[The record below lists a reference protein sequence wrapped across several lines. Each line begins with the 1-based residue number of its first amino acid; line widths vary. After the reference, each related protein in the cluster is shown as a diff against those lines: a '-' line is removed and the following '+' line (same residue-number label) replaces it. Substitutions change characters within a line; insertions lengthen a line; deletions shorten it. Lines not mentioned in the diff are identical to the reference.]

1 MSSHNFEADT
11 GKILDI
17 VIHSLYSN
25 KEIFLRELVSNA
37 SDAIDKLRYLSV
49 SDKKLSDLTDA
60 FAVTITADKRAKTL
74 TISDNGIGMDE
85 DEVIASLGTIAR
97 SGTKSF
103 LEALGSQ
110 KDKKAKSKD
119 SDNASDVSLIGQF
132 GVGFYSA
139 FMVADKVEVLTR
151 KAGTNKAYLWS
162 SDGRTGYDI
171 EAAEKAE
178 HGTMITLH
186 MKKDATEF
194 LEQVRV
200 GHVIK
205 TYADHISYP
214 VNFLDGD
221 DSTQLNS
228 GSALW
233 TRPKSDITDED
244 YESFFADMGAGYGKP
259 LVTLHNVSEGTVS
272 FTNLLCIPQ
281 MRPYDLFDPAR
292 KPKVKLYINR
302 VYITDDCDA
311 LIPAWLRF
319 VRGIVDTADID
330 LNVSRELLQHNKT
343 LDRIGKAVVRR
354 ILSELKKMHD
364 KKPEDYDA
372 LWSQFGVVLNEG
384 MYKDAD
390 KHEKLLAISLF
401 HSSER
406 DGLTGLS
413 DYVSRM
419 KEGQDKIYYLSA
431 DTITSAEMSPHLE
444 GFKARGIEVLYF
456 TDPVDEFWLPLV
468 PEFESKS
475 FASITKGGVDIDKFE
490 ASDDAKTDDEAP
502 DVDKLIAAMKEA
514 LGSSVAD
521 IRISKTLTDSPACLV
536 ADEGGMDIQMQ
547 RLMKAHDPNFQD
559 QPRILEV
566 NPKHAL
572 VQGLNKLVTTGTDGE
587 LVNDAAFMM
596 FEQSLIL
603 EGKPPQDVAAF
614 SQRMTRL
621 MTRGLKL

>member
-1 MSSHNFEADT
+1 MSLHQFEADT

-25 KEIFLRELVSNA
+25 KEIFLRELVSNS
-37 SDAIDKLRYLSV
+37 SDAIDKLRYLSAT
-49 SDKKLSDLTDA
+49 DKKLSDLA
-60 FAVTITADKRAKTL
+60 ENFAITISVDKKAKQL
-74 TISDNGIGMDE
+74 VISDNGIGMSEE
-85 DEVIASLGTIAR
+85 DLTQSLGTIAR

-103 LEALGSQ
+103 LEAMSA
-110 KDKKAKSKD
+110 AKSDEK
-119 SDNASDVSLIGQF
+119 NKDVSLIGQF

-139 FMVADKVEVLTR
+139 FMVADKVELLTK
-151 KAGTNKAYLWS
+151 KAGTNDAFLWS
-162 SDGRTGYDI
+162 SDGKTGYEI
-171 EAAEKAE
+171 EASEKAE
-178 HGTMITLH
+178 HGTVITLH
-186 MKKDATEF
+186 LKKDAKDY
-194 LEQVRV
+194 LDQMRL

-221 DSTQLNS
+221 EVSQLNS

-233 TRPKSDITDED
+233 TRSKSDISRDE
-244 YESFFADMGAGYGKP
+244 YNAFFSDMGAGFGEP
-259 LVTLHNVSEGTVS
+259 LLTLHNVSEGAVN

-302 VYITDDCDA
+302 VFITEDCDA
-311 LIPAWLRF
+311 FIPAWLRF
-319 VRGIVDTADID
+319 VRGVIDTSDID

-343 LDRIGKAVVRR
+343 LDRIGKAIVRR

-372 LWSQFGVVLNEG
+372 LWSQFGIVLKEG
-384 MYKDAD
+384 MYEDSD
-390 KHEKLLAISLF
+390 NREKLLAISRF
-401 HSSER
+401 ASSTQEAM
-406 DGLTGLS
+406 TGLAG
-413 DYVSRM
+413 YVERM
-419 KEGQDKIYYLSA
+419 KDGQDAIYYLS
-431 DTITSAEMSPHLE
+431 SESRSQAELSPHLE
-444 GFKARGIEVLYF
+444 GFKARGLEVLYF
-456 TDPVDEFWLPLV
+456 TDPVDEFWLPLIG
-468 PEFESKS
+468 EFEGKS
-475 FASITKGGVDIDKFE
+475 FVSITKGQVDIDQF
-490 ASDDAKTDDEAP
+490 AKETDSEEPTDTP
-502 DVDKLIAAMKEA
+502 DVEALLSSMKET
-514 LGSSVAD
+514 LGAAVAD

-536 ADEGGMDIQMQ
+536 ADEGGMDLQMQ

-566 NPKHAL
+566 NPNHDL
-572 VQGLNKLVTTGTDGE
+572 VKSLNKLVQDGAE
-587 LVNDAAFMM
+587 PEVVSDASFMM

>member
-1 MSSHNFEADT
+1 MSLHQFEADT

-25 KEIFLRELVSNA
+25 KEIFLRELVSNS
-37 SDAIDKLRYLSV
+37 SDAIDKLRYLSAT
-49 SDKKLSDLTDA
+49 DKKLSDLADN
-60 FAVTITADKRAKTL
+60 FAITISVNKKAKQL
-74 TISDNGIGMDE
+74 VISDNGIGMSEE
-85 DEVIASLGTIAR
+85 DLTQSLGTIAR

-103 LEALGSQ
+103 LEAMSA
-110 KDKKAKSKD
+110 AKSDEK
-119 SDNASDVSLIGQF
+119 NKDVSLIGQF

-139 FMVADKVEVLTR
+139 FMVADKVELLTK
-151 KAGTNKAYLWS
+151 KAGTNDAFLWS
-162 SDGRTGYDI
+162 SDGKTGYEI
-171 EAAEKAE
+171 EASEKAE
-178 HGTMITLH
+178 HGTVITLH
-186 MKKDATEF
+186 LKKDAKDY
-194 LEQVRV
+194 LDQMRL

-221 DSTQLNS
+221 EVSQLNS

-233 TRPKSDITDED
+233 TRSKSDISQDE
-244 YESFFADMGAGYGKP
+244 YNAFFSDMGAGFGEP
-259 LVTLHNVSEGTVS
+259 LLTLHNVSEGAVN

-302 VYITDDCDA
+302 VFITEDCDA
-311 LIPAWLRF
+311 FIPAWLRF
-319 VRGIVDTADID
+319 VRGVIDTSDID

-343 LDRIGKAVVRR
+343 LDRIGKAIVRR

-372 LWSQFGVVLNEG
+372 LWSQFGIVLKEG
-384 MYKDAD
+384 MYEDSD
-390 KHEKLLAISLF
+390 NREKLLAISRF
-401 HSSER
+401 ASSTQE
-406 DGLTGLS
+406 GMTGLAG
-413 DYVSRM
+413 YVERM
-419 KEGQDKIYYLSA
+419 KDGQDAIYYLS
-431 DTITSAEMSPHLE
+431 SESRSQAELSPHLE
-444 GFKARGIEVLYF
+444 GFKARGLEVLYF
-456 TDPVDEFWLPLV
+456 TDPVDEFWLPLIG
-468 PEFESKS
+468 EFEGKS
-475 FASITKGGVDIDKFE
+475 FVSITKGQVDIDQF
-490 ASDDAKTDDEAP
+490 AKETDSEEPTDTP
-502 DVDKLIAAMKEA
+502 DVEALLSSMKET
-514 LGSSVAD
+514 LGAAVAD

-536 ADEGGMDIQMQ
+536 ADEGGMDLQMQ

-566 NPKHAL
+566 NPNHDL
-572 VQGLNKLVTTGTDGE
+572 VKSLNKLVQDGAE
-587 LVNDAAFMM
+587 PEVVSDASFMM

>member
-1 MSSHNFEADT
+1 MSAYNFEADT

-25 KEIFLRELVSNA
+25 KEIFLRELISNS

-49 SDKKLSDLTDA
+49 SDKKLSDLSA
-60 FAVTITADKRAKTL
+60 EFSISITADKKAKTL
-74 TISDNGIGMDE
+74 IITDNGVGMDE
-85 DEVIASLGTIAR
+85 GELTQSLGTIAR

-103 LEALGSQ
+103 LEALG
-110 KDKKAKSKD
+110 DKKAGDKKEGEGQ
-119 SDNASDVSLIGQF
+119 DVSLIGQF

-151 KAGTNKAYLWS
+151 KAGTNDAYLWS
-162 SDGRTGYDI
+162 SDGRSGYSI
-171 EAAEKAE
+171 EPSEKAE
-178 HGTMITLH
+178 HGTIITLH
-186 MKKDATEF
+186 LKKDAKEF
-194 LEQVRV
+194 LEQVRI

-214 VNFLDGD
+214 VNFIDGEEV
-221 DSTQLNS
+221 SQLNS

-233 TRPKSDITDED
+233 TRPKSEISQED
-244 YESFFADMGAGYGKP
+244 YDAFFSDMGAGYGTP
-259 LVTLHNVSEGTVS
+259 LLTLHNVSEGTVS

-311 LIPAWLRF
+311 FIPAWLRF

-354 ILSELKKMHD
+354 ILTELKKMHD
-364 KKPEDYDA
+364 KKPEEYDSF
-372 LWSQFGVVLNEG
+372 WEQFGVVLKEG
-384 MYKDAD
+384 MYEDTD
-390 KHEKLLAISLF
+390 NREKILPISRF
-401 HSSER
+401 HSSTSE
-406 DGLTGLS
+406 GLTGLA

-419 KEGQDKIYYLSA
+419 KDGQDVIYYLSA
-431 DTITSAEMSPHLE
+431 DTITQAEMSPHLE
-444 GFKARGIEVLYF
+444 GFKARGIEVLYL

-468 PEFESKS
+468 PEFEGKT

-490 ASDDAKTDDEAP
+490 AEDDAKQDDEAP
-502 DVDKLIAAMKEA
+502 DVEALVAAMKGA
-514 LGSSVAD
+514 LGGSVAD

-566 NPKHAL
+566 NPRHEL
-572 VQGLNKLVTTGTDGE
+572 VQSLNQLVAKGTDGD
-587 LVNDAAFMM
+587 VVTDASFMM

-603 EGKPPQDVAAF
+603 EGKPPKDVAAF

-621 MTRGLKL
+621 MTRGLKI

>member
-60 FAVTITADKRAKTL
+60 FAVTIAADKKAKTL
-74 TISDNGIGMDE
+74 TISDNGIGMDK

-110 KDKKAKSKD
+110 KDKKAKGKD
-119 SDNASDVSLIGQF
+119 SDNAADVSLIGQF

-151 KAGTNKAYLWS
+151 KAGSNNATLWS

-178 HGTMITLH
+178 HGTIITLH
-186 MKKDATEF
+186 MKKDAAEF
-194 LEQVRV
+194 LEQVRI

-214 VNFLDGD
+214 VNFRDGD

-372 LWSQFGVVLNEG
+372 LWSQFGVVLKEG
-384 MYKDAD
+384 MYEDAD
-390 KHEKLLAISLF
+390 NREKLLAISRF
-401 HSSER
+401 HSSEM

-419 KEGQDKIYYLSA
+419 KEGQDEIYYLSA

-468 PEFESKS
+468 PEFEGKS

-490 ASDDAKTDDEAP
+490 ASDDANTDDEAP
-502 DVDKLIAAMKEA
+502 DVDGLIAAMKEA

-572 VQGLNKLVTTGTDGE
+572 VQGLNKLVTTGTDGA

>member
-25 KEIFLRELVSNA
+25 KEIFVRELVSNA

-60 FAVTITADKRAKTL
+60 FAVTISADKRAKTL
-74 TISDNGIGMDE
+74 TISDNGIGMDK

-110 KDKKAKSKD
+110 KDKKAKEKD
-119 SDNASDVSLIGQF
+119 SDNAADVSLIGQF

-151 KAGTNKAYLWS
+151 KAGTNDATLWS

-178 HGTMITLH
+178 HGTIITLH
-186 MKKDATEF
+186 MKKDAAEF
-194 LEQVRV
+194 LEQVRI

-372 LWSQFGVVLNEG
+372 LWSQFGVVLKEG
-384 MYKDAD
+384 MYEDAD
-390 KHEKLLAISLF
+390 NREKLLAISRF
-401 HSSER
+401 HSSEM

-419 KEGQDKIYYLSA
+419 KEGQDEIYYLSA

-444 GFKARGIEVLYF
+444 GFKARGIEVLYL

-468 PEFESKS
+468 PEFEGKS

-490 ASDDAKTDDEAP
+490 ASDDAKTDDETP

-566 NPKHAL
+566 NPKHDL
-572 VQGLNKLVTTGTDGE
+572 VQGLNKLVATGTDGA

>member
-1 MSSHNFEADT
+1 MSLHQFEADT

-25 KEIFLRELVSNA
+25 KEIFLRELVSNS
-37 SDAIDKLRYLSV
+37 SDAIDKLRYLSAT
-49 SDKKLSDLTDA
+49 DKKLSDLA
-60 FAVTITADKRAKTL
+60 ENFAITISVDKKAKQL
-74 TISDNGIGMDE
+74 VISDNGIGMSEE
-85 DEVIASLGTIAR
+85 DLTQSLGTIAR

-103 LEALGSQ
+103 LEAMSA
-110 KDKKAKSKD
+110 AKSDEK
-119 SDNASDVSLIGQF
+119 NKDVSLIGQF

-139 FMVADKVEVLTR
+139 FMVADKVELLTK
-151 KAGTNKAYLWS
+151 KAGTNDAFLWS
-162 SDGRTGYDI
+162 SDGKTGYEI
-171 EAAEKAE
+171 EASEKAE
-178 HGTMITLH
+178 HGTVITLH
-186 MKKDATEF
+186 LKKDAKDY
-194 LEQVRV
+194 LDQMRL

-221 DSTQLNS
+221 EVSQLNS

-233 TRPKSDITDED
+233 TRSKSDISQDE
-244 YESFFADMGAGYGKP
+244 YNAFFSDMGAGFGEP
-259 LVTLHNVSEGTVS
+259 LLTLHNVSEGAVN

-302 VYITDDCDA
+302 VFITEDCDA
-311 LIPAWLRF
+311 FIPAWLRF
-319 VRGIVDTADID
+319 VRGVIDTSDID

-343 LDRIGKAVVRR
+343 LDRIGKAIVRR

-372 LWSQFGVVLNEG
+372 LWSQFGIVLKEG
-384 MYKDAD
+384 MYEDSD
-390 KHEKLLAISLF
+390 NREKLLAISRF
-401 HSSER
+401 ASSTQE
-406 DGLTGLS
+406 GMTGLAG
-413 DYVSRM
+413 DVERM
-419 KEGQDKIYYLSA
+419 KDGQDAIYYLS
-431 DTITSAEMSPHLE
+431 SESRSQAELSPHLE
-444 GFKARGIEVLYF
+444 GFKARGLEVLYF
-456 TDPVDEFWLPLV
+456 TDPVDEFWLPLIG
-468 PEFESKS
+468 EFEGKS
-475 FASITKGGVDIDKFE
+475 FVSITKGQVDIDQF
-490 ASDDAKTDDEAP
+490 AKETDSEEPTDTP
-502 DVDKLIAAMKEA
+502 DVEALLTSMKET
-514 LGSSVAD
+514 LGAAVAD

-536 ADEGGMDIQMQ
+536 ADEGGMDLQMQ

-566 NPKHAL
+566 NPNHDL
-572 VQGLNKLVTTGTDGE
+572 VKSLNKLVQDGAE
-587 LVNDAAFMM
+587 PEVVSDASFMM

>member
-60 FAVTITADKRAKTL
+60 FAVTIAADKRAKTL
-74 TISDNGIGMDE
+74 TISDNGIGMDK

-110 KDKKAKSKD
+110 KDKKTTGKD
-119 SDNASDVSLIGQF
+119 SDNAADVSLIGQF

-151 KAGTNKAYLWS
+151 KAGTNDATLWS

-178 HGTMITLH
+178 HGTIITLY
-186 MKKDATEF
+186 MKKDAAEF

-364 KKPEDYDA
+364 KKPEEYDA
-372 LWSQFGVVLNEG
+372 LWSQFGVVLKEG
-384 MYKDAD
+384 MYEDAD
-390 KHEKLLAISLF
+390 NREKLLAISRF
-401 HSSER
+401 HSSEM

-419 KEGQDKIYYLSA
+419 KEGQDEIYYLSA

-468 PEFESKS
+468 PEFEGKS

-490 ASDDAKTDDEAP
+490 ASDDAKTDDETP

-572 VQGLNKLVTTGTDGE
+572 VQGLNKLVSTGTDGA

>member
-1 MSSHNFEADT
+1 MASHNFEADT

-60 FAVTITADKRAKTL
+60 FAVTITADKDAKTL
-74 TISDNGIGMDE
+74 TIADNGIGMDE
-85 DEVIASLGTIAR
+85 AEVIASLGTIAR

-103 LEALGSQ
+103 LDALGAA
-110 KDKKAKSKD
+110 KDGKAEDK
-119 SDNASDVSLIGQF
+119 AAADVSLIGQF

-139 FMVADKVEVLTR
+139 FMVADKVDVLTR
-151 KAGTNKAYLWS
+151 KAGTKDAYLWS
-162 SDGRTGYDI
+162 SDGRAGYEI
-171 EAAEKAE
+171 EASEKAE
-178 HGTMITLH
+178 HGTIITLH
-186 MKKDATEF
+186 MKKDAVEF
-194 LEQVRV
+194 LEQMRI

-214 VNFLDGD
+214 VMFLAGEER
-221 DSTQLNS
+221 TQLNS

-233 TRPKSDITDED
+233 TRPKSEITDED

-372 LWSQFGVVLNEG
+372 LWSQFGMVLKEG
-384 MYKDAD
+384 MYEDAD
-390 KHEKLLAISLF
+390 NREKLLAISRF
-401 HSSER
+401 HSSAEG
-406 DGLTGLS
+406 GLTGLS
-413 DYVSRM
+413 DYVARM
-419 KEGQDKIYYLSA
+419 KEGQDEIYYLSA

-468 PEFESKS
+468 PEFEGKS

-490 ASDDAKTDDEAP
+490 AADEAKTDDNAP
-502 DVDKLIAAMKEA
+502 DVDALIAAMKEA
-514 LGSSVAD
+514 LGEAVAD

-572 VQGLNKLVTTGTDGE
+572 VQGLNKLVAAGTDGD
-587 LVNDAAFMM
+587 LVTDAAHMM

-614 SQRMTRL
+614 SQRMTRV

>member
-1 MSSHNFEADT
+1 MASHNFEADT

-60 FAVTITADKRAKTL
+60 FAVTITADKNAKTL
-74 TISDNGIGMDE
+74 TIADNGIGMDE
-85 DEVIASLGTIAR
+85 AEVIASLGTIAR

-103 LEALGSQ
+103 LDALGAA
-110 KDKKAKSKD
+110 KDGNAEDKA
-119 SDNASDVSLIGQF
+119 AADVSLIGQF

-139 FMVADKVEVLTR
+139 FMVADKVDVLTR
-151 KAGTNKAYLWS
+151 KAGTKDAYLWS
-162 SDGRTGYDI
+162 SDGRTGYEI
-171 EAAEKAE
+171 EASEKAE
-178 HGTMITLH
+178 HGTIITLH
-186 MKKDATEF
+186 MKKDAVEF
-194 LEQVRV
+194 LEQMRI

-214 VNFLDGD
+214 VMFLAGEER
-221 DSTQLNS
+221 TQLNS

-233 TRPKSDITDED
+233 TRPKSEITDED

-372 LWSQFGVVLNEG
+372 LWSQFGVVLKEG
-384 MYKDAD
+384 MYEDAD
-390 KHEKLLAISLF
+390 NREKLLEISRF
-401 HSSER
+401 HSSAEG
-406 DGLTGLS
+406 GLTGLA
-413 DYVSRM
+413 DYVARM
-419 KEGQDKIYYLSA
+419 KEGQDEIYYLSA

-468 PEFESKS
+468 PEFEGKS

-490 ASDDAKTDDEAP
+490 AADEAKTDDNAP
-502 DVDKLIAAMKEA
+502 DVDALIAAMKEA
-514 LGSSVAD
+514 LGEAVAD

-566 NPKHAL
+566 NAKHAL
-572 VQGLNKLVTTGTDGE
+572 VQGLNKLVAAGTDGD
-587 LVNDAAFMM
+587 LVTDAAHMM

-614 SQRMTRL
+614 SQRMTRV

>member
-60 FAVTITADKRAKTL
+60 FAVTIAADKRAKTL
-74 TISDNGIGMDE
+74 TISDNGIGMDK

-110 KDKKAKSKD
+110 KDKKAKGKD
-119 SDNASDVSLIGQF
+119 SDNAADVSLIGQF

-151 KAGTNKAYLWS
+151 KAGTNNATLWS

-178 HGTMITLH
+178 HGTIITLH
-186 MKKDATEF
+186 MKKDAAEF
-194 LEQVRV
+194 LEQVRI

-364 KKPEDYDA
+364 KKPEEYDA
-372 LWSQFGVVLNEG
+372 LWSQFGVVLKEG
-384 MYKDAD
+384 MYEDAD
-390 KHEKLLAISLF
+390 NREKLLAISRF
-401 HSSER
+401 HSSEM

-419 KEGQDKIYYLSA
+419 KEGQDEIYYLSA

-444 GFKARGIEVLYF
+444 GFKARGIEVLYL

-468 PEFESKS
+468 PEFEGKS

-490 ASDDAKTDDEAP
+490 ASDDAKTDDETP

-566 NPKHAL
+566 NPKHDL
-572 VQGLNKLVTTGTDGE
+572 VQGLNKLVATGTDGA

>member
-25 KEIFLRELVSNA
+25 KEIFVRELVSNA

-60 FAVTITADKRAKTL
+60 FAVTISADKRAKTL
-74 TISDNGIGMDE
+74 TISDNGIGMDK

-110 KDKKAKSKD
+110 KDKKAKEKD
-119 SDNASDVSLIGQF
+119 SDNAADVSLIGQF

-151 KAGTNKAYLWS
+151 KAGTNDATLWS

-178 HGTMITLH
+178 HGTIITLH
-186 MKKDATEF
+186 MKKDAAEF
-194 LEQVRV
+194 LEQVRI

-364 KKPEDYDA
+364 KKPEEYDA
-372 LWSQFGVVLNEG
+372 LWSQFGVVLKEG
-384 MYKDAD
+384 MYEDAD
-390 KHEKLLAISLF
+390 NREKLLAISRF
-401 HSSER
+401 HSSEM

-419 KEGQDKIYYLSA
+419 KEGQDEIYYLSA

-444 GFKARGIEVLYF
+444 GFKARGIEVLYL

-468 PEFESKS
+468 PEFEGKS

-490 ASDDAKTDDEAP
+490 ASDDAKTDDETP

-566 NPKHAL
+566 NPKHDL
-572 VQGLNKLVTTGTDGE
+572 VQGLNKLVATGTNGA

>member
-1 MSSHNFEADT
+1 MASHNFEADT

-60 FAVTITADKRAKTL
+60 FAVTITADKNAKTL
-74 TISDNGIGMDE
+74 TIADNGIGMDE
-85 DEVIASLGTIAR
+85 AEVIASLGTIAR

-103 LEALGSQ
+103 LDALGAA
-110 KDKKAKSKD
+110 KDGNAEDKA
-119 SDNASDVSLIGQF
+119 AADVTLIGQF

-139 FMVADKVEVLTR
+139 FMVADKVDVLTR
-151 KAGTNKAYLWS
+151 KAGTKDAYLWS
-162 SDGRTGYDI
+162 SDGRTGYEI
-171 EAAEKAE
+171 EASEKAE
-178 HGTMITLH
+178 HGTIITLH
-186 MKKDATEF
+186 MKKDAVEF
-194 LEQVRV
+194 LEQMRI

-214 VNFLDGD
+214 VMFLAGEER
-221 DSTQLNS
+221 TQLNS

-233 TRPKSDITDED
+233 TRPKSEITDED

-372 LWSQFGVVLNEG
+372 LWSQFGVVLKEG
-384 MYKDAD
+384 MYEDAD
-390 KHEKLLAISLF
+390 NREKLLEISRF
-401 HSSER
+401 HSSAEG
-406 DGLTGLS
+406 GLTGLA
-413 DYVSRM
+413 DYVARM
-419 KEGQDKIYYLSA
+419 KEGQDEIYYLSA

-468 PEFESKS
+468 PEYEGKS

-490 ASDDAKTDDEAP
+490 AADEAKTDDNAP
-502 DVDKLIAAMKEA
+502 DIDALIAAMKEA
-514 LGSSVAD
+514 LGEAVAD

-566 NPKHAL
+566 NAKHAL
-572 VQGLNKLVTTGTDGE
+572 VQGLNKLVAAGTDGD
-587 LVNDAAFMM
+587 LVTDAAHMM

-614 SQRMTRL
+614 SQRMTRV
-621 MTRGLKL
+621 MTRGLQL

>member
-1 MSSHNFEADT
+1 MSLHQFEADT

-25 KEIFLRELVSNA
+25 KEIFLRELVSNS
-37 SDAIDKLRYLSV
+37 SDAIDKLRYLSAT
-49 SDKKLSDLTDA
+49 DKKLSDLA
-60 FAVTITADKRAKTL
+60 ENFAITISVDKKAKQL
-74 TISDNGIGMDE
+74 VISDNGIGMSEE
-85 DEVIASLGTIAR
+85 DLTQSLGTIAR

-103 LEALGSQ
+103 LEAMSA
-110 KDKKAKSKD
+110 AKSDEK
-119 SDNASDVSLIGQF
+119 NKDVSLIGQF

-139 FMVADKVEVLTR
+139 FMVADKVELLTK
-151 KAGTNKAYLWS
+151 KAGTNEAFLWS
-162 SDGRTGYDI
+162 SDGKTGYEI
-171 EAAEKAE
+171 EASEKAE
-178 HGTMITLH
+178 HGTVITLH
-186 MKKDATEF
+186 LKKDAKDY
-194 LEQVRV
+194 LDQMRL

-221 DSTQLNS
+221 EVSQLNS

-233 TRPKSDITDED
+233 TRSKSDISQDE
-244 YESFFADMGAGYGKP
+244 YNAFFSDMGAGFGEP
-259 LVTLHNVSEGTVS
+259 LLTLHNVSEGAVN

-302 VYITDDCDA
+302 VFITEDCDA
-311 LIPAWLRF
+311 FIPAWLRF
-319 VRGIVDTADID
+319 VRGVIDTSDID

-343 LDRIGKAVVRR
+343 LDRIGKAIVRR

-372 LWSQFGVVLNEG
+372 LWSQFGIVLKEG
-384 MYKDAD
+384 MYEDSD
-390 KHEKLLAISLF
+390 NREKLLAISRF
-401 HSSER
+401 ASSTQE
-406 DGLTGLS
+406 GMTGLAG
-413 DYVSRM
+413 YVERM
-419 KEGQDKIYYLSA
+419 KDGQDAIYYLS
-431 DTITSAEMSPHLE
+431 SESRSQAELSPHLE
-444 GFKARGIEVLYF
+444 GFKARGLEVLYF
-456 TDPVDEFWLPLV
+456 TDPVDEFWLPLIG
-468 PEFESKS
+468 EFEGKS
-475 FASITKGGVDIDKFE
+475 FVSITKGQVDIDQF
-490 ASDDAKTDDEAP
+490 AKETVSEEPTDTP
-502 DVDKLIAAMKEA
+502 DVEALLSSMKET
-514 LGSSVAD
+514 LGAAVAD

-536 ADEGGMDIQMQ
+536 ADEGGMDLQMQ

-566 NPKHAL
+566 NPNHDL
-572 VQGLNKLVTTGTDGE
+572 VKSLNKLVQDGAE
-587 LVNDAAFMM
+587 PEVVSDASFMM

>member
-60 FAVTITADKRAKTL
+60 FAVTIAADKRAKTL
-74 TISDNGIGMDE
+74 TISDNGIGMDK

-110 KDKKAKSKD
+110 KDKKTTGKD
-119 SDNASDVSLIGQF
+119 SDNAADVSLIGQF

-151 KAGTNKAYLWS
+151 KAGTNDATLWS

-178 HGTMITLH
+178 HGTIITLY
-186 MKKDATEF
+186 MKKDAAEF

-372 LWSQFGVVLNEG
+372 LWSQFGVVLKEG
-384 MYKDAD
+384 MYEDAD
-390 KHEKLLAISLF
+390 NREKLLAISRF
-401 HSSER
+401 HSSEM

-419 KEGQDKIYYLSA
+419 KEGQDEIYYLSA

-444 GFKARGIEVLYF
+444 GFKARGIEVLYL

-468 PEFESKS
+468 PEFEGKS

-490 ASDDAKTDDEAP
+490 ASDDAKTDDETP

-566 NPKHAL
+566 NPKHDL
-572 VQGLNKLVTTGTDGE
+572 VQGLNKLVTTGTDGA

>member
-1 MSSHNFEADT
+1 MSLHQFEADT

-25 KEIFLRELVSNA
+25 KEIFLRELVSNS
-37 SDAIDKLRYLSV
+37 SDAIDKLRYLSAT
-49 SDKKLSDLTDA
+49 DKKLSDLA
-60 FAVTITADKRAKTL
+60 ENFAITISVDKKAKQL
-74 TISDNGIGMDE
+74 VISDNGIGMSEE
-85 DEVIASLGTIAR
+85 DLTQSLGTIAR

-103 LEALGSQ
+103 LDAMSA
-110 KDKKAKSKD
+110 AKSDEK
-119 SDNASDVSLIGQF
+119 NKDVSLIGQF

-139 FMVADKVEVLTR
+139 FMVADKVELLTK
-151 KAGTNKAYLWS
+151 KAGTDDAFLWS
-162 SDGRTGYDI
+162 SDGKTGYEI
-171 EAAEKAE
+171 EASEKPE
-178 HGTMITLH
+178 HGTVITLH
-186 MKKDATEF
+186 LKKDAKDY
-194 LEQVRV
+194 LDQMRL

-221 DSTQLNS
+221 EVSQLNS

-233 TRPKSDITDED
+233 TRSKSDISQDE
-244 YESFFADMGAGYGKP
+244 YNAFFSDMGAGFGEP
-259 LVTLHNVSEGTVS
+259 LLTLHNVSEGAVN

-302 VYITDDCDA
+302 VFITEDCDA
-311 LIPAWLRF
+311 FIPAWLRF
-319 VRGIVDTADID
+319 VRGVIDTSDID

-343 LDRIGKAVVRR
+343 LDRIGKAIVRR

-372 LWSQFGVVLNEG
+372 LWSQFGIVLKEG
-384 MYKDAD
+384 MYEDSD
-390 KHEKLLAISLF
+390 NREKLLAISRF
-401 HSSER
+401 ASSTQE
-406 DGLTGLS
+406 GMTGLAG
-413 DYVSRM
+413 YVERM
-419 KEGQDKIYYLSA
+419 KDGQDAIYYLS
-431 DTITSAEMSPHLE
+431 SESRSQAELSPHLE
-444 GFKARGIEVLYF
+444 GFKARGLEVLYF
-456 TDPVDEFWLPLV
+456 TDPVDEFWLPLIG
-468 PEFESKS
+468 EFEGKS
-475 FASITKGGVDIDKFE
+475 FVSITKGQVDIDQF
-490 ASDDAKTDDEAP
+490 AKETDSEEPTDTP
-502 DVDKLIAAMKEA
+502 DVEALLSSMKET
-514 LGSSVAD
+514 LGAAVAD

-536 ADEGGMDIQMQ
+536 ADEGGMDLQMQ

-566 NPKHAL
+566 NPNHDL
-572 VQGLNKLVTTGTDGE
+572 VKSLNKLVQDGAE
-587 LVNDAAFMM
+587 PEVVSDASFMM

-603 EGKPPQDVAAF
+603 EGKPPQDVAVF